1 MNGIKSLEFTW
12 YPMKMEASFVI
23 YKMGVINLICEVFY
37 VKETLHKKIIKSQ
50 ETPEGIKKLRFMSNL
65 AVNIFK
71 WYFSL
76 FGFWRIGQT
85 MQKMH
90 DDLEHLI

>member
-1 MNGIKSLEFTW
+1 
-12 YPMKMEASFVI
+12 MKMEASFVI

-37 VKETLHKKIIKSQ
+37 VKETPHKKIIKSQ

-71 WYFSL
+71 
-76 FGFWRIGQT
+76 
-85 MQKMH
+85 
-90 DDLEHLI
+90 

>member
-1 MNGIKSLEFTW
+1 
-12 YPMKMEASFVI
+12 
-23 YKMGVINLICEVFY
+23 
-37 VKETLHKKIIKSQ
+37 
-50 ETPEGIKKLRFMSNL
+50 MSNL

>member
-23 YKMGVINLICEVFY
+23 YKMGIINLICEVFY
-37 VKETLHKKIIKSQ
+37 VKET
-50 ETPEGIKKLRFMSNL
+50 PEGIKKLWFTSNL

-76 FGFWRIGQT
+76 FGFWRIGQI

-90 DDLEHLI
+90 DHMEHLT